1 VDGVEIDKLYE
12 LTANEMEML
21 GKAEEWRFE
30 RRSPSM
36 NFLAAAMLGMHAGWM
51 ENRHLSTRQAPP
63 YGPPATHFKL

>member
-1 VDGVEIDKLYE
+1 MDNLYKLM
-12 LTANEMEML
+12 ANEMEML

-36 NFLAAAMLGMHAGWM
+36 NFLAAARLGMHAGRI
-51 ENRHLSTRQAPP
+51 ESRHLSTRQARS